1 MAYTSEQQKILD
13 QVDRLIVDVGSL
25 NKASLK
31 IGVNAGAI
39 SMLKRGSY
47 KGNVDE
53 IFKKI
58 GAYFEVKTQAKEIYM
73 EVDYAQTVISEN
85 VYKIINVCQ
94 VKGGLA
100 IAAGDA
106 GIGKTKACKKYIAD
120 HPNNAVLITVNPCIS
135 SVKALLRE
143 LATRVGAAPEKSRNE
158 LWYAIT
164 RRLCDGMV
172 LIFDEAQHLPL
183 KTIEVLR
190 SFSDYFLDRGE
201 TLGIVFVGN
210 LETVSR
216 IGSKKA
222 EFAQISNRTKQKTI
236 YSTNQ
241 INRTDICKL
250 FPILTKEKMD
260 REIDFL
266 LNIAQTPQALRGAV
280 NLFSNA
286 YDNDNYTY
294 EGLVAM
300 AKHMKLEV

>member
-1 MAYTSEQQKILD
+1 MYTPEQQKILEK
-13 QVDRLIVDVGSL
+13 VNLMIGETGSL
-25 NKASLK
+25 NKASQK
-31 IGVNAGAI
+31 IGVSASVI
-39 SMLKRGSY
+39 SQLKNESY
-47 KGNVDE
+47 KGNVDTAFE
-53 IFKKI
+53 KI
-58 GAYFEVKTQAKEIYM
+58 AAYFEIKNQTDEVYKEI
-73 EVDYAQTVISEN
+73 EYAETSVSQN
-85 VYKIINVCQ
+85 VYSTINVCHA
-94 VKGGLA
+94 KGGLA

-106 GIGKTKACKKYIAD
+106 GIGKTKACKRYVSD

-135 SVKALLRE
+135 SVKALLKE
-143 LATRVGAAPEKSRNE
+143 IAVKVGATPEKSRDE
-158 LWYAIT
+158 LWYSIIQK
-164 RRLCDGMV
+164 LYDGMV

-236 YSTNQ
+236 YNTSNITRN
-241 INRTDICKL
+241 DICKL
-250 FPILTKEKMD
+250 FPILSLEGKD

-266 LNIAQTPQALRGAV
+266 LGIARTPQALRGAV

-300 AKHMKLEV
+300 AKHMKLGV